1 MSRNKLYLL
10 VISICSAGY
19 IWIAYHLSK
28 TESFVATNESDL
40 SFCLMRDITGVPC
53 PSCGI
58 TRSVTTLAQGQ
69 LAEALW
75 WNPLGLLMFASMI
88 TFPAWI
94 FYDVIRRKD
103 TFYKFFIRVENIFRN
118 RPVAI
123 IAIILVL
130 INWVW
135 NLFKFL

>member
-1 MSRNKLYLL
+1 M
-10 VISICSAGY
+10 
-19 IWIAYHLSK
+19 
-28 TESFVATNESDL
+28 ATNKSDL

-103 TFYKFFIRVENIFRN
+103 TFYEFFIRVENIFRN